1 MRAGCIII
9 SSKSYLSENLIKF
22 WTRQPEVKKG
32 EETKMLGKVKK
43 GEETKMLGRQTNN
56 ELKIHTAQKKK
67 RGGGKKVIEFRYVF
81 KRVSILHARR

>member
-67 RGGGKKVIEFRYVF
+67 GGGERK
-81 KRVSILHARR
+81 S

>member
-43 GEETKMLGRQTNN
+43 GEETKMLGKVKKGEETKMLGRQTNN

-67 RGGGKKVIEFRYVF
+67 GGGERK
-81 KRVSILHARR
+81 S